1 MFRYHLYAGEAS
13 EGISAPSEP
22 DVSTFTLD
30 DGRRIGMLICFDLM
44 FANPMDRL
52 ATAEAVEAVVFPH
65 YWYDEL
71 PFLTAPQAHFGHAV
85 SNNLTILASGHNN
98 LVTGSLGSGIYS
110 GKSQTIEGLVYNRHE
125 HNDFGWYATLAYSA
139 WPKYGQLSQKDFLSH
154 SKTRTCQDT
163 LKIYIW
169 PQGPYQ

>member
-1 MFRYHLYAGEAS
+1 MGLLKTFVVFVLVLSLYDLIMGKMTPVFQLFRYHLYAGEAS

-44 FANPMDRL
+44 FASPMDRL
-52 ATAEAVEAVVFPH
+52 ANAEAVEAVVFPH

-85 SNNLTILASGHNN
+85 SDNLTILASGHNN
-98 LVTGSLGSGIYS
+98 LVTHLCKIDRNKTFVSS
-110 GKSQTIEGLVYNRHE
+110 KK
-125 HNDFGWYATLAYSA
+125 A
-139 WPKYGQLSQKDFLSH
+139 WS
-154 SKTRTCQDT
+154 T
-163 LKIYIW
+163 
-169 PQGPYQ
+169 

>member
-1 MFRYHLYAGEAS
+1 MFQWFRYHLYAGEAS

-44 FANPMDRL
+44 FASPMDRL

-85 SNNLTILASGHNN
+85 SDNLTILASGHNN
-98 LVTGSLGSGIYS
+98 LVSLGALALEFTQGSL
-110 GKSQTIEGLVYNRHE
+110 KPLRDWCTTDTN
-125 HNDFGWYATLAYSA
+125 TTTSA
-139 WPKYGQLSQKDFLSH
+139 GTQL
-154 SKTRTCQDT
+154 
-163 LKIYIW
+163 
-169 PQGPYQ
+169 